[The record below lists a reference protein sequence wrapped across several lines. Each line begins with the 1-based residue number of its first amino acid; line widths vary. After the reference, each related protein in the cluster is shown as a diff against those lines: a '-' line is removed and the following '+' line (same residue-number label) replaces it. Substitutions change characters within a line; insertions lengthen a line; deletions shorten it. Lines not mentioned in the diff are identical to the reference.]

1 VGRTRFGETGRPH
14 FIRMRLAEGLRNKE
28 IAARLQISEE
38 TAQSHVRS
46 ILLEL
51 GLHAHTEA
59 VAVAVRR
66 GIVHPD

>member
-1 VGRTRFGETGRPH
+1 
-14 FIRMRLAEGLRNKE
+14 MRLAEGLRNKE

-51 GLHAHTEA
+51 GLHDHTEA